1 MRIRIPEDEGI
12 FYQRI
17 TYPAGEQQVRLINFV
32 NEISIAKRIDV
43 WARAASAENLMTL
56 VLLTDALHEINR
68 RARMDLWLAYLPYG
82 RADRRFTVGDCF
94 GLRAFGNIID
104 SLGYGKVHTLDV
116 HSTAAR
122 SEIANLLNHAPD
134 AMIQTV
140 ANELGGAT
148 YLAPDYGARTRYGI
162 SLYCK
167 KHRDASTGRIT
178 RIEVPAENVMMLPKG
193 SRVLVVDDICDGGAT
208 FEMLADELK
217 GRDLKLYLWVTHGIF
232 SKGTAELKRRYRKI
246 FCSDSLPA
254 REGEQVTRI
263 AW

>member
-17 TYPAGEQQVRLINFV
+17 TYPAGEQQVRLLDFV
-32 NEISIAKRIDV
+32 NEISTVKRIDV
-43 WARAASAENLMTL
+43 WARVASAENLMTL
-56 VLLTDALHEINR
+56 VLLTDALHEVNR
-68 RARMDLWLAYLPYG
+68 RARMDLWLPYLPYG

-116 HSTAAR
+116 HSAAAR
-122 SEIANLLNHAPD
+122 SEIANLLNHTPD
-134 AMIQTV
+134 AMIQAV

-148 YLAPDYGARTRYGI
+148 YLAPDYGARERYKI
-162 SLYCK
+162 TLFCN
-167 KHRDASTGRIT
+167 KHRNEETGRIVA
-178 RIEVPAENVMMLPKG
+178 IEIPSELVLPAG

-232 SKGTAELKRRYRKI
+232 SKGTEALKRRYRKI
-246 FCSDSLPA
+246 FCSNSLPA